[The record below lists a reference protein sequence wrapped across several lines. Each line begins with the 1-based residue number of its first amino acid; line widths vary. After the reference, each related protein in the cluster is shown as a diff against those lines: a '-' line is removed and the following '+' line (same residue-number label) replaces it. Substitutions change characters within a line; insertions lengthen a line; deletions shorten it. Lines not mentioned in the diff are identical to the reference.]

1 MELPP
6 HFWVALGEII
16 LVNIILS
23 GDNAVVIALASRN
36 LPPRHRNKAVVLG
49 SAGAIVLRII
59 FCLFVATLMGIPYL
73 KLVGSALLLWIGV
86 KLLVPEEGHDD
97 ENGTAA
103 PGNMWGAVRTIIIA
117 DAVMSLDNAIA
128 IAAAAKNDYLLI
140 TLGLVISIPLII
152 FGSQLILKIM
162 GRFPVIITVG
172 AGLIGWIAGDVGIT
186 DPSVHH
192 LIADYGIWPEYAAKV
207 GGAVLVIALG
217 KFFAARAAQR
227 RKDTHKPLVD
237 LGTGN

>member
-1 MELPP
+1 MELVP
-6 HFWVALGEII
+6 HFWVALGSII
-16 LVNIILS
+16 VVNIILS

-36 LPPRHRNKAVVLG
+36 LPHKLRNKAIVLG

-59 FCLFVATLMGIPYL
+59 FCLFVATLMAIPYL

-86 KLLVPEEGHDD
+86 KLLVPEEEGDE

-103 PGNMWGAVRTIIIA
+103 PAGMWAAIRTIIIA

-128 IAAAAKNDYLLI
+128 IAAAAQNDYLLI
-140 TLGLVISIPLII
+140 TLGLIISIPLII

-172 AGLIGWIAGDVGIT
+172 AALIGWIAGDVGIT
-186 DPSVHH
+186 DPAVRDYVEPYGHFV
-192 LIADYGIWPEYAAKV
+192 DYGAKV
-207 GGAVLVIALG
+207 GGAALVVLLG
-217 KFFAARAAQR
+217 KVFAARAQR
-227 RKDTHKPLVD
+227 RRVTD
-237 LGTGN
+237 LELEHHS

>member
-36 LPPRHRNKAVVLG
+36 LPPRHRNNAIVLG
-49 SAGAIVLRII
+49 SAGAIILRII

-86 KLLVPEEGHDD
+86 KLLVPEEEHDD
-97 ENGTAA
+97 NGVAA
-103 PGNMWGAVRTIIIA
+103 PSNIWSAVRTIIIA

-140 TLGLVISIPLII
+140 TLGLIISIPLII

-162 GRFPVIITVG
+162 GRFPVIITIG

-192 LIADYGIWPEYAAKV
+192 LVADYGVWPDYAAKV
-207 GGAVLVIALG
+207 GGTVVVIALG
-217 KFFAARAAQR
+217 KFFAARAAER
-227 RKDTHKPLVD
+227 RKHSGKHLVD
-237 LGTGN
+237 LETGN

>member
-1 MELPP
+1 MELAP
-6 HFWVALGEII
+6 HFWVALGEIV

-36 LPPRHRNKAVVLG
+36 LPRRHRNKAIVLG
-49 SAGAIVLRII
+49 SAGAIVLRIV
-59 FCLFVATLMGIPYL
+59 FCLFVATLMSIPYL

-86 KLLVPEEGHDD
+86 KLLVPEEDGDND
-97 ENGTAA
+97 GKDA
-103 PGNMWGAVRTIIIA
+103 PANMWGAVRTIVIA

-140 TLGLVISIPLII
+140 TLGLLISIPLIV

-162 GRFPVIITVG
+162 GRFPIIIVIG

-186 DPSVHH
+186 DPAVHH
-192 LIADYGIWPEYAAKV
+192 YVESYGLWADYAAKIV
-207 GGAVLVIALG
+207 GAAFVIGLG
-217 KFFAARAAQR
+217 KLFATRAERHR
-227 RKDTHKPLVD
+227 RRAVD
-237 LGTGN
+237 LGAET

>member
-49 SAGAIVLRII
+49 SAGAIVLRIV

-86 KLLVPEEGHDD
+86 KLLVPEEGHD
-97 ENGTAA
+97 ENGAAA
-103 PGNMWGAVRTIIIA
+103 PANMWGAVRTIIIA

-140 TLGLVISIPLII
+140 TLGLIISIPLII
-152 FGSQLILKIM
+152 FGSQLILKVM
-162 GRFPVIITVG
+162 GRFPVIITIG

-192 LIADYGIWPEYAAKV
+192 FVAEYGAWPDTAAKV
-207 GGAVLVIALG
+207 AGAVLVIALG
-217 KFFAARAAQR
+217 KFFAARAAQK
-227 RKDTHKPLVD
+227 RKHARKPLVD
-237 LGTGN
+237 LEAGN

>member
-1 MELPP
+1 MELAP

-36 LPPRHRNKAVVLG
+36 LPRQHRNKAVVIG

-97 ENGTAA
+97 DGKEA
-103 PGNMWGAVRTIIIA
+103 PSNVWGAIRTIIIA

-128 IAAAAKNDYLLI
+128 IAAAAKNDFLLI
-140 TLGLVISIPLII
+140 TLGLIISIPLII

-162 GRFPVIITVG
+162 GRFPIIITVG

-186 DPSVHH
+186 DPAVHH
-192 LIADYGIWPEYAAKV
+192 YVEGYGHWVDYAAKV
-207 GGAVLVIALG
+207 GGAAFVIGLG
-217 KFFAARAAQR
+217 KLLAMRAER
-227 RKDTHKPLVD
+227 GRKHVVVD
-237 LGTGN
+237 LGAEN

>member
-1 MELPP
+1 MELVP

-16 LVNIILS
+16 VVNIILS

-36 LPPRHRNKAVVLG
+36 LPRQHRNKAVVIG
-49 SAGAIVLRII
+49 SAGAIILRII

-86 KLLVPEEGHDD
+86 KLMIPEDGH
-97 ENGTAA
+97 NGDGKDA
-103 PGNMWGAVRTIIIA
+103 PSNMWGAIRTIIVA

-128 IAAAAKNDYLLI
+128 IAAAAKNHFLLI
-140 TLGLVISIPLII
+140 TIGLIISIPLII

-162 GRFPVIITVG
+162 GRFPIIITIG

-186 DPSVHH
+186 DPAVHH
-192 LIADYGIWPEYAAKV
+192 WVEPYGHWVDYAAKI
-207 GGAVLVIALG
+207 GGAAFVIGLG
-217 KFFAARAAQR
+217 KLFAMRNER
-227 RKDTHKPLVD
+227 SRKHVVD
-237 LGTGN
+237 LETGH

>member
-1 MELPP
+1 MELVP

-36 LPPRHRNKAVVLG
+36 LPRQHRNKAVVIG
-49 SAGAIVLRII
+49 SAGAIILRII
-59 FCLFVATLMGIPYL
+59 FCLFVATLMSIPYL

-97 ENGTAA
+97 DDGKDA
-103 PGNMWGAVRTIIIA
+103 PSNIWSAVRTIIIA

-128 IAAAAKNDYLLI
+128 IAAAAKNDFLLI
-140 TLGLVISIPLII
+140 TIGLIISIPLII
-152 FGSQLILKIM
+152 FGSQLILKVM
-162 GRFPVIITVG
+162 GRFPIIIVVG

-186 DPSVHH
+186 DPAVHH
-192 LIADYGIWPEYAAKV
+192 WVEPYGHWIDYAAKIA
-207 GGAVLVIALG
+207 GAAFVIVLG
-217 KFFAARAAQR
+217 KLLALRAER
-227 RKDTHKPLVD
+227 GRKRVVD
-237 LGTGN
+237 LETGN

>member
-1 MELPP
+1 MELVP

-36 LPPRHRNKAVVLG
+36 LPRQHRNRAIVFG

-59 FCLFVATLMGIPYL
+59 FCLFVATLMAVPYL

-86 KLLVPEEGHDD
+86 KLLVPEDGGDEDD
-97 ENGTAA
+97 TGSSAPSSMWAA
-103 PGNMWGAVRTIIIA
+103 IRTIIIA

-140 TLGLVISIPLII
+140 TIGLLISIPLII
-152 FGSQLILKIM
+152 FGSQLILKVM
-162 GRFPVIITVG
+162 GRFPIIITIG

-186 DPSVHH
+186 DPAVHD
-192 LIADYGIWPEYAAKV
+192 LVEPYGHWIDYAAKI
-207 GGAVLVIALG
+207 GGAAFVILLG
-217 KFFAARAAQR
+217 KALAARTQR
-227 RKDTHKPLVD
+227 KHVADIEVEQ
-237 LGTGN
+237 

>member
-36 LPPRHRNKAVVLG
+36 LPPRHRINAIVLG
-49 SAGAIVLRII
+49 SAGAIILRII

-86 KLLVPEEGHDD
+86 KLLVPEEEHDD
-97 ENGTAA
+97 NGVVA
-103 PGNMWGAVRTIIIA
+103 PSNIWSAVRTIIIA

-140 TLGLVISIPLII
+140 TIGLIISIPLII

-162 GRFPVIITVG
+162 GRFPVIITIG

-192 LIADYGIWPEYAAKV
+192 LVADYGVWPDYAAKV
-207 GGAVLVIALG
+207 GGAVVVIALG
-217 KFFAARAAQR
+217 KFFAARAAER
-227 RKDTHKPLVD
+227 RKYSGKHLVD
-237 LGTGN
+237 LETGN

>member
-36 LPPRHRNKAVVLG
+36 LPPRHRNNAIVLG
-49 SAGAIVLRII
+49 SAGAIILRII

-73 KLVGSALLLWIGV
+73 KLVGYALLLWIGV
-86 KLLVPEEGHDD
+86 KLLVPEEEHDD
-97 ENGTAA
+97 NGVAA
-103 PGNMWGAVRTIIIA
+103 PSNIWSAVRTIIIA

-140 TLGLVISIPLII
+140 TLGLIISIPLII

-162 GRFPVIITVG
+162 GRFPVIITIG

-192 LIADYGIWPEYAAKV
+192 LVADYGVWPDYAAKV
-207 GGAVLVIALG
+207 GGTVVVIALG
-217 KFFAARAAQR
+217 KFFAARAAER
-227 RKDTHKPLVD
+227 RKHSGKHLVD
-237 LGTGN
+237 LETGN

>member
-1 MELPP
+1 MELAP

-36 LPPRHRNKAVVLG
+36 LPRRHRNKAVVIG
-49 SAGAIVLRII
+49 SAGAIALRIL

-73 KLVGSALLLWIGV
+73 KLAGSALLLWIGV
-86 KLLVPEEGHDD
+86 KLLVPEETE
-97 ENGTAA
+97 ENEDGKAA
-103 PGNMWGAVRTIIIA
+103 PSSMWTAIRTIIIA

-128 IAAAAKNDYLLI
+128 IAAAAKNDFLLI
-140 TLGLVISIPLII
+140 TLGLIISIPLII

-162 GRFPVIITVG
+162 GRFPIIITAG

-186 DPSVHH
+186 DPAVHDWVEPYGH
-192 LIADYGIWPEYAAKV
+192 WADYAAKI
-207 GGAVLVIALG
+207 GGAAFVIVLG
-217 KFFAARAAQR
+217 KLLALRAERGRKHLIDLEAEQR
-227 RKDTHKPLVD
+227 Q
-237 LGTGN
+237 

>member
-1 MELPP
+1 MELVP

-16 LVNIILS
+16 VVNIILS

-36 LPPRHRNKAVVLG
+36 LPRRHRNKAVVIG

-59 FCLFVATLMGIPYL
+59 FCLFVATLLGIPYL

-86 KLLVPEEGHDD
+86 KLLMPEDGHDGD
-97 ENGTAA
+97 GKDA

-128 IAAAAKNDYLLI
+128 IAAAAKNDFLLI
-140 TLGLVISIPLII
+140 TIGLIISIPLII

-162 GRFPVIITVG
+162 GRFPIIIVIG

-186 DPSVHH
+186 DPAVHH
-192 LIADYGIWPEYAAKV
+192 WVEPYGHWIDYAAKIC
-207 GGAVLVIALG
+207 GAAFVIGLG
-217 KFFAARAAQR
+217 KLLASRAER
-227 RKDTHKPLVD
+227 GRKHAVD
-237 LGTGN
+237 LETGN

>member
-36 LPPRHRNKAVVLG
+36 LPPRHRNNAIVLG
-49 SAGAIVLRII
+49 SAGAIILRII

-86 KLLVPEEGHDD
+86 KLLVPEAEHDD
-97 ENGTAA
+97 NGVAA
-103 PGNMWGAVRTIIIA
+103 PSNIWSAVRTIIIA

-128 IAAAAKNDYLLI
+128 IAVAAKNDYLLI
-140 TLGLVISIPLII
+140 TLGLIISIPLII

-162 GRFPVIITVG
+162 GRFPVIITIG

-186 DPSVHH
+186 DPSVHRFV
-192 LIADYGIWPEYAAKV
+192 ADYGVWPDYAAKV

-217 KFFAARAAQR
+217 KFFAARIAQR
-227 RKDTHKPLVD
+227 RKNTRKPLVD
-237 LGTGN
+237 LETGN